1 MYIEYN
7 GKKYDCGCK
16 PRWGNMVYT
25 GLPED
30 FPAPVNAEIK
40 LYADDGFLMRTDN
53 PNDYLRQTFENGTL
67 TLTDEPKPEEPIE
80 PVEPEEETETA
91 DDVLNVLLGV
101 V

>member
-30 FPAPVNAEIK
+30 FPAPVSDVIK
-40 LYADDGFLMRTDN
+40 LYSDDGFLMREDN
-53 PNDYLRQTFENGTL
+53 PNDYLRQTFENCTL
-67 TLTDEPKPEEPIE
+67 TLTDTPEPEPIE

-91 DDVLNVLLGV
+91 DDVLNALLGV
-101 V
+101 L